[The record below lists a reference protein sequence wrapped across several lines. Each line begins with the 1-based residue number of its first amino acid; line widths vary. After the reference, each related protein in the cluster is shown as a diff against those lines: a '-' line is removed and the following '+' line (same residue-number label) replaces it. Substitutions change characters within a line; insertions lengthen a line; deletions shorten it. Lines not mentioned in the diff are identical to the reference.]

1 MRRTSLL
8 GGLACALV
16 VLGGASCSNK
26 ADDTKAELTDEISKS
41 LQGGDTGYTEK
52 QADCV
57 AALVMDT
64 AGFDALKNIELS
76 ADEPPKALQAD
87 IAAVATQATEECDLS
102 DGAG

>member
-8 GGLACALV
+8 GGLACVVV

-26 ADDTKAELTDEISKS
+26 ADETKADLTDKISES
-41 LQGGDTGYTEK
+41 LQGGVSGYTAK

-57 AALVMDT
+57 AAIVVDT
-64 AGFDALKNIELS
+64 AGFDALKDIDVS
-76 ADEPPKALQAD
+76 ADEPPEALQDD
-87 IAAVATQATEECDLS
+87 IAATAPQAAEECDLS